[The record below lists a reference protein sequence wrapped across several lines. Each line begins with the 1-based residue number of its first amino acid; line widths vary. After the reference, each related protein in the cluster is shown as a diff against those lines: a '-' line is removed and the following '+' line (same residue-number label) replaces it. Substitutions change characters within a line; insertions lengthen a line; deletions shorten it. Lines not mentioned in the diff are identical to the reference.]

1 MLSFAELLE
10 VVMVVC
16 FGLSWPFNILKALR
30 SKTARGTSVLF
41 MIFIDVG
48 YVAGIVSKIILMAIG
63 SFSGSWIA
71 WLAFVF
77 YIVNALMV
85 TCGIG
90 LYFRNRQYDKD
101 REKEARR

>member
-1 MLSFAELLE
+1 MQSIAELLE

-16 FGLSWPFNILKALR
+16 FGLSWPFNIVKALR

-48 YVAGIVSKIILMAIG
+48 YVAGIVSKIILMALG
-63 SFSGSWIA
+63 SFSGTWIA

-77 YIVNALMV
+77 YVVNTVMV
-85 TCGIG
+85 TAGII
-90 LYFRNRQYDKD
+90 LYFRNKKLDRL
-101 REKEARR
+101 REKEAL